1 MISILQEMSSAG
13 TLLSDLD
20 SKQPLENDG
29 DLVQKIMA
37 DMNIS
42 QGNPMMNGGGSLP
55 PAPSARAMHA
65 MDSPNPNTLVG
76 HVMDP
81 ASATAHVIGNQ
92 HPNAGDFASLMPNQ
106 GMFGPPGMMQPG
118 MHGAPYNSPVMAPQ
132 PPPVIQQEGW
142 LSSSKTTLFREMKT
156 PLFVAIIV
164 FIVSLPVMNTMIGL
178 YFPRLLRVGGDL
190 TTLGLALKSI
200 GAGIFF
206 WVLQRVLVPLVAN

>member
-1 MISILQEMSSAG
+1 MQHVNDFYFTRKMSSAG

-20 SKQPLENDG
+20 SKQPLDNDG

-42 QGNPMMNGGGSLP
+42 QGNPMMNAGGPP
-55 PAPSARAMHA
+55 PAPSARAMPA
-65 MDSPNPNTLVG
+65 MNSPNPNTLVG

-81 ASATAHVIGNQ
+81 ESATAHIIGNQ

-106 GMFGPPGMMQPG
+106 GMFGPPGM
-118 MHGAPYNSPVMAPQ
+118 HGSPYNSPVMAPQ
-132 PPPVIQQEGW
+132 PPPVIEQESW
-142 LSSSKTTLFREMKT
+142 LASSKASLFREMKI

-164 FIVSLPVMNTMIGL
+164 FVVSLPVVNTLIGL

-190 TTLGLALKSI
+190 TTLGLGLKSI

-206 WVLQRVLVPLVAN
+206 WVLHRVLVPLVAA